1 MFEFQ
6 KMLFMHSS
14 DEVLVRGRVAAS
26 DWMWTHCHV
35 ALLVHFKV
43 DLFVGPS
50 VPQLATPTLQLLLSS
65 ISPHETAAAAG

>member
-6 KMLFMHSS
+6 KMLFMPSCSS
-14 DEVLVRGRVAAS
+14 GRVAAS